1 MPRHYSKA
9 HEVVKSLKAS
19 ADAKRTWSERFADLA
34 TKFFGSV
41 FFLLFNAFCFL
52 AWIVVNMDAFPGIE
66 PFDPFP
72 FGLLTMIV
80 SLEAIFLSIFVLISQ
95 NRTEKVDELRD
106 EIDLQVDVRA
116 EHELTKMLQLQ
127 FLLLKK
133 SGIDV
138 SNDREL
144 KEMLKPE
151 DTEKLERDIEKQ
163 I

>member
-1 MPRHYSKA
+1 MPRHYSKT
-9 HEVVKSLKAS
+9 HDVVKSLKAS

-41 FFLLFNAFCFL
+41 FFLLLNAFLFL
-52 AWIVVNMDAFPGIE
+52 AWIIVNIGIFPGLE
-66 PFDPFP
+66 SFDPYP

-95 NRTEKVDELRD
+95 NRAAKVDELRD
-106 EIDLQVDVRA
+106 EIDLQIDVRA

-127 FLLLKK
+127 SLLLKK

-138 SNDREL
+138 SKDHEL

-151 DTEKLERDIEKQ
+151 DTEQLKHDIEKQ